1 MDLNNNIKSIIY
13 QFYTYSES
21 QIEEFK
27 ADWKNKMFNVNKIF
41 KITIADYLKECFVC
55 TSKLHRNCECNKFYF
70 ELNLVNSL
78 VLK

>member
-1 MDLNNNIKSIIY
+1 
-13 QFYTYSES
+13 
-21 QIEEFK
+21 
-27 ADWKNKMFNVNKIF
+27 KNKCFNVNKIF